1 MNDNYIKSIQST
13 ISKVFRKIYII
24 DTLNDIVKE
33 YTEKDGKLECIKEDA
48 FTNYYNELVEVIHPD
63 DLNGL
68 IETMDVRT
76 VENKI
81 ATDEDLRYKYR
92 KKVSEDEY
100 EWFINIIRVI
110 ETEDKRKVTLVLT
123 DKADN
128 TPRKVEKSKR
138 EEELEQKEK
147 KIFDN
152 VSDSIIK
159 LNRIININ
167 CTSHEPEIKSITEYI
182 GSILSDLSN
191 EFPEISELLSN
202 NMINNA
208 NQGEKTILIVDD
220 DQVTCNLIARIFKD
234 QYKVVV
240 CKSGKEAIDLI
251 GKNLD
256 NNTIN
261 KKANFIGMFLDLN
274 MPEVTGFEVLDYMS
288 RVNLLT
294 KLPVVIISSDKQEVR
309 DKAYNYPIADVLEK
323 PFNVKII
330 KHRMNILIKLYK
342 ANNSL
347 NEIVLTQHQDIKNVL
362 KLLVKSY
369 LCDCELDI
377 KRTSSAVNLIMR
389 ELSNKYPEYKTDDMR
404 IQKITEASKYYNIGL
419 FTLPKKLLTKT
430 DWNSEELAII
440 KGHPQIGLTI
450 FDSVLYR
457 NTDRIFNHYAKEIIL
472 YHEERFDGK
481 GCPNKL
487 KGDEIPIAA
496 QVLSVA
502 LEYNYLDSKGES
514 NIIEKIKEN
523 SGTKFNP
530 KVVEALISAEEKI
543 KKANLFIQK

>member
-76 VENKI
+76 VESKI

-167 CTSHEPEIKSITEYI
+167 CTSHELEIKSITEYI

-481 GCPNKL
+481 GYPNKL

>member
-76 VENKI
+76 VESKI

-481 GCPNKL
+481 GYPNKL

>member
-76 VENKI
+76 VESKI

-100 EWFINIIRVI
+100 EWFTNIIRVI

-128 TPRKVEKSKR
+128 TPSKVEKSKK
-138 EEELEQKEK
+138 EEELEKKEK

-481 GCPNKL
+481 GYPNKL

>member
-76 VENKI
+76 VESKI

-100 EWFINIIRVI
+100 EWFTNIIRVI

-208 NQGEKTILIVDD
+208 NQGEKTLLIVDD

-481 GCPNKL
+481 GYPNKL

>member
-76 VENKI
+76 VESKI

-92 KKVSEDEY
+92 KKISEDEY
-100 EWFINIIRVI
+100 EWFTNIIRVI

-123 DKADN
+123 DKAEN
-128 TPRKVEKSKR
+128 TPSKVEKSKR

-167 CTSHEPEIKSITEYI
+167 CTSHDPEIKSITEYI

-191 EFPEISELLSN
+191 KFPEISELLSN

-208 NQGEKTILIVDD
+208 NQGERTILIVDD
-220 DQVTCNLIARIFKD
+220 DPVTCNLMDRIFKD

-240 CKSGKEAIDLI
+240 CKSGKEVIDLI
-251 GKNLD
+251 EKNLD

-261 KKANFIGMFLDLN
+261 KKAKFIGMFLDLN
-274 MPEVTGFEVLDYMS
+274 MPEVNGFEVLDYMS

-294 KLPVVIISSDKQEVR
+294 KLPVVIISSDKHEVR
-309 DKAYNYPIADVLEK
+309 DKAYNYPIADVIEK

-377 KRTSSAVNLIMR
+377 KRISSAVNLIMR

-457 NTDRIFNHYAKEIIL
+457 NTDRIFNHYAKDIIL

-481 GCPNKL
+481 GYPNKL

-502 LEYNYLDSKGES
+502 LEYNYLDSKGET

-530 KVVEALISAEEKI
+530 KVVEALISSEEKI